1 MDANEKQ
8 ALERWQQSVSPY
20 HDLGTEIRPRWQKR
34 MTPQER
40 YAAYCDGINAVTSQ
54 LSKAGCTVINNDGSS
69 SALQHKG
76 IILDFRL
83 QDPSKVAH
91 VCGVASDDPGRR
103 SQTHFLNDAIQ
114 GDQCL
119 QVCLV
124 LDGKAQKPQYF
135 QLDEK
140 HENPAE
146 EIVRLVFNYLAS
158 LQDHKTLGP
167 VIKAALLSGPQ
178 ER

>member
-1 MDANEKQ
+1 MNEHEQ
-8 ALERWQQSVSPY
+8 HALERWQQSVSPY
-20 HDLGTEIRPRWQKR
+20 RDLGTEIRPRWQKR
-34 MTPQER
+34 LTPQER

-54 LSKAGCTVINNDGSS
+54 LNKAGCTIINNDGSS

-91 VCGVASDDPGRR
+91 ICGTDDPARR

-114 GDQCL
+114 GDHCL
-119 QVCLV
+119 QICLV
-124 LDGKAQKPQYF
+124 LDNKAQKPEYF
-135 QLDEK
+135 QLDDK

-146 EIVRLVFNYLAS
+146 EVVRHVFNYLAS
-158 LQDHKTLGP
+158 LRDHKVLGP
-167 VIKAALLSGPQ
+167 VVRAAALNAPPA
-178 ER
+178 R